1 MLEWLAEWPFTRLG
15 WTALQFLWISSLA
28 IASTA
33 LALRMLDPL
42 SANTRYRFALGTLLL
57 LALLPGLLWLE
68 HTGLLPPIGLADW
81 SAQDPS
87 AGISK
92 EPLFTGLPK
101 LSGLDLGESAQT
113 IYYWTGAAW
122 TLGAVLSVSYMLA
135 TGLVVFLR
143 CRSLPPFE
151 DPGIRKRA
159 NMLAGKLKISA
170 PYRLKQIKKNR
181 SPAVAGIYNPCIL
194 LPARLSSD
202 YTEEEIDALL
212 AHELLHIRKMDYP
225 ASLLQRCLAS
235 LLFIQP
241 LVWWLIRR
249 LDREREI
256 VCDEWAARFT
266 GDPHRYAATLFKVHR
281 QTAPARMNG
290 LNIARSDMHAR
301 IRQLLLSDEPPFN
314 RGRTGI
320 RYGMA
325 LSLLTVTLF
334 SASWTAYHLHYIV

>member
-1 MLEWLAEWPFTRLG
+1 MLEWLAEWPFTRIG

-33 LALRMLDPL
+33 LALRILDPL
-42 SANTRYRFALGTLLL
+42 SAKIRYRLALGTLLL

-81 SAQDPS
+81 STQDPS

-101 LSGLDLGESAQT
+101 LTGVDLGENAYT

-122 TLGAVLSVSYMLA
+122 TLGAFLSVVYRLV
-135 TGLVVFLR
+135 TGLIVFLR

-151 DPGIRKRA
+151 DPVIRKRA
-159 NMLAGKLKISA
+159 KKLAGKLNISA
-170 PYRLKQIKKNR
+170 PCRLRKIQKNR
-181 SPAVAGIYNPCIL
+181 SPAVAGIFNPCIL

-202 YTEEEIDALL
+202 YTIEEIDALL

-225 ASLLQRCLAS
+225 ASLLQRCLGS
-235 LLFIQP
+235 LLIIQP

-256 VCDEWAARFT
+256 ACDEWAARIT
-266 GDPHRYAATLFKVHR
+266 GDRHRYAVTLFKVHR
-281 QTAPARMNG
+281 LTAPAGMNG
-290 LNIARSDMHAR
+290 LNIGRSAVHAR
-301 IRQLLLSDEPPFN
+301 IRQLLLSEGKSLN
-314 RGRTGI
+314 RGLAGI
-320 RYGMA
+320 RYGVA
-325 LSLLTVTLF
+325 LSLLAVTLF